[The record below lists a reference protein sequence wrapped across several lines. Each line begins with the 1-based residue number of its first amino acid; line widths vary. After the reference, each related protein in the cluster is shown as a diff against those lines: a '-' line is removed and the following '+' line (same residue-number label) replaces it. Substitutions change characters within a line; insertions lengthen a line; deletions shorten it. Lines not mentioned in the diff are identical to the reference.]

1 MPTMTVKAWMAASL
15 CLLSTWSAPA
25 DDRVANV
32 DQVFQQTDGGFT
44 PPAPQVTSGT
54 VCAPNACAAN
64 GCGNN
69 YTFQSLS
76 NATSYFCDTCSSS
89 RFQPFVGV
97 EATYL
102 KPNIHGGASSATVNG
117 TSSGSTQ
124 AEGFYAGPRIWAG
137 LRDCNSPLFVQVQYW
152 QLNGNDVRALN
163 GPTFGASTGTLSVQT
178 FDFEVG
184 SIFHI
189 DSICTD
195 GLVTFGGRHV
205 EWNTSS
211 QVAGSQLQAI
221 DQFSSATAT
230 GLSSFSGT
238 GLTFSYQ
245 LKRQIACTNWSLFAS
260 NRYSWIWGEDNNSA
274 ISSASA
280 FSPGANSGSING
292 ALGSGSS
299 QLWIAEFQV
308 GTQWQRR
315 LQCINANAFVRIAF
329 EYQFWDA
336 NSNSQATAG
345 SFAVAG
351 PPPVSS
357 SAIASSGPLGM
368 SLYGVA
374 LSTGLTW

>member
-1 MPTMTVKAWMAASL
+1 MPTMTVKTWVAASL
-15 CLLSTWSAPA
+15 CLLSAWSVPA
-25 DDRVANV
+25 EDRLAKV
-32 DQVFQQTDGGFT
+32 DQVFQQTDGGVA
-44 PPAPQVTSGT
+44 PASPQVPAGVACGPSA
-54 VCAPNACAAN
+54 CATNACDS
-64 GCGNN
+64 
-69 YTFQSLS
+69 YTFQNLANPSS
-76 NATSYFCDTCSSS
+76 CFSDTCSGC

-102 KPNIHGGASSATVNG
+102 KADLHGGVSSAVVNG
-117 TSSGSTQ
+117 TESGSNQ
-124 AEGFYAGPRIWAG
+124 AEGFYAGPRVWAG
-137 LRDCNSPLFVQVQYW
+137 VRDCNSPLFAQVQYW
-152 QLNGNDVRALN
+152 QLNGNDTRPLN
-163 GPTFGASTGTLSVQT
+163 GPTFGGAVGTLSVQT

-195 GLVTFGGRHV
+195 GFVTFGGRHV
-205 EWNTSS
+205 EWDTSS
-211 QVAGSQLQAI
+211 QVSGSQLQAI
-221 DQFSSATAT
+221 DQFASATAT

-280 FSPGANSGSING
+280 FSPGANSGAVNG

-336 NSNSQATAG
+336 NSDSQATAG

-368 SLYGVA
+368 TLYGVA